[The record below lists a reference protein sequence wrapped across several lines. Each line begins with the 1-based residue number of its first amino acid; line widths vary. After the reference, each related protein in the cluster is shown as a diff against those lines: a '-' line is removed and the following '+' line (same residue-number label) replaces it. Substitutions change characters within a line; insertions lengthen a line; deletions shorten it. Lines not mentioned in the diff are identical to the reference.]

1 MEEIVKKILAEH
13 LGVEPSDIDDDAF
26 LLDDLN
32 LNPANMTD
40 ILEAL
45 REQAGIE
52 IPYEEAAEINTVKEL
67 IDLAE
72 QFRQDAD

>member
-13 LGVEPSDIDDDAF
+13 LGVEPSDIDDDAL

-45 REQAGIE
+45 REQANIE